1 MRDFYANSAA
11 APLDQAEGLRQL
23 FAARAGQPRQVLP
36 LVANPHVPF
45 AAAVLDRTAATLAAL
60 GRQVLVVDAAE
71 SAPAPH
77 ELSGIDL
84 AAGLE
89 PMRPGVAYLPARGL
103 PLQYVDTRGSAARFV
118 EALLDAVPSAD
129 AVLLHA
135 EATDLA
141 RLVARRAVRPLLLAA
156 DHPESLKHAYAGC
169 KLLMQRT
176 GLATYDLLLA
186 AHAGSPRIESIVA
199 SLRGCCDRFLGALL
213 RHWALVDPHAADI
226 DAEPASTGDGL
237 PALLAA
243 QLGLGAAATDGR
255 GATAQPPGAAGETK
269 NILHPLH
276 IDR

>member
-23 FAARAGQPRQVLP
+23 FAARAGRPRQVLP
-36 LVANPHVPF
+36 MVANPHVPF
-45 AAAVLDRTAATLAAL
+45 AATVLDRAAAALCAL

-71 SAPAPH
+71 SAPQAH

-129 AVLLHA
+129 VVLLHA

-186 AHAGSPRIESIVA
+186 ARAGSPRIASIVA
-199 SLRGCCDRFLGALL
+199 SLRGCTDRFLGALL
-213 RHWALVDPHAADI
+213 RHWALVDPAAADCA
-226 DAEPASTGDGL
+226 AERGALDHGL
-237 PALLAA
+237 AELLAA
-243 QLGLGAAATDGR
+243 QLGLGGAGSDDPGFTALPALAADG
-255 GATAQPPGAAGETK
+255 P
-269 NILHPLH
+269 NNPLH